1 MGCQSITRCAKYYQF
16 CSYWQYQKY
25 WLMAFSYFLFISM
38 SRITSGR
45 IKKKAGKRVYKPADL
60 EAVLPETRGDIA
72 QQAATRKH

>member
-1 MGCQSITRCAKYYQF
+1 
-16 CSYWQYQKY
+16 
-25 WLMAFSYFLFISM
+25 M